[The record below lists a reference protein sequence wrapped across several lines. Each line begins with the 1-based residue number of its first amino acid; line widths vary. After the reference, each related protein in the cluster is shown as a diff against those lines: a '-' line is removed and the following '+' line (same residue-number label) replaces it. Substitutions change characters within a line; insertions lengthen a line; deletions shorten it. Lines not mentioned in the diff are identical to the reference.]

1 MRGVQNTF
9 SSSASVQDS
18 KQGGGPGTFLN
29 TNSLSLLASWSAVI
43 SAPWTVTLSGNYTKT
58 DYDTAVLETS
68 AFGPGFTW
76 TAFRGKLVNTAL
88 VKWTNSRT
96 GNQGTDKDLAPRGE
110 MRWEFMPHQALV
122 LRGNYRRFQYAT
134 PGVGEFNERQATL
147 EYQTNL

>member
-1 MRGVQNTF
+1 M
-9 SSSASVQDS
+9 
-18 KQGGGPGTFLN
+18 
-29 TNSLSLLASWSAVI
+29 LASWSAVI

-58 DYDTAVLETS
+58 DYDVAVIETS

-76 TAFRGKLVNTAL
+76 NAFRGKLVTTAL
-88 VKWTNSRT
+88 VQWTNSRT

-122 LRGNYRRFQYAT
+122 LRANYRRFQYASNVT
-134 PGVGEFNERQATL
+134 PEFNERQATL